1 MGGHAAGDVASDMVI
16 EALRQLA
23 SADVLSTRELT
34 QVIQSGHDQIVARG
48 FQPAPTIGL
57 GTTVTGVALVSG
69 DETPLWAVFNV
80 GDSRVYRF
88 SDGRLTQVTVDH
100 SEVQEL
106 IDAGRLTPDQA
117 RIDPRR
123 NIVTRAL
130 GTVPAPPVDLWI
142 VPPEPGDRFLVCSD
156 GLTEELTDPQIE
168 KILAEV
174 ATPREAAAAR
184 VAEALRAGGPDN
196 LTVLVVAASS

>member
-34 QVIQSGHDQIVARG
+34 QVIQSANDQIVARG
-48 FQPAPTIGL
+48 FQQAPTIGM

-117 RIDPRR
+117 RTDPRR

-174 ATPREAAAAR
+174 ATPREAAAAL
-184 VAEALRAGGPDN
+184 VEEALRAGGRDN
-196 LTVLVVAASS
+196 VTVVVVAASS